1 MGRYFC
7 YWVKEMKRMNARPGS
22 QKELE
27 LNIARQNYANA
38 LREKEVQKKREH
50 REYLIRIWTLVVAA
64 VGALAAV
71 VGVVLQCLQG

>member
-1 MGRYFC
+1 
-7 YWVKEMKRMNARPGS
+7 MNVRPGS
-22 QKELE
+22 QRELE

-38 LREKEVQKKREH
+38 LLEKEAQKKQER